1 MSMCDSHI
9 VPPIASVEREGSALA
24 IKRSR
29 HGSGGCSSRAL
40 SALINC
46 MNTTAPLGDV
56 TRLPE
61 LVRHRKACRMVV
73 DLVRGM
79 ATTVAW
85 GRAARG
91 RGTGA
96 ILNSATEGTE
106 SWALSLMRIVSS

>member
-9 VPPIASVEREGSALA
+9 VPPIVSVVREGSALA

-61 LVRHRKACRMVV
+61 LVSHRKACRMVV
-73 DLVRGM
+73 DLDRGM

-91 RGTGA
+91 GGTGEF
-96 ILNSATEGTE
+96 LNSATEGTE
-106 SWALSLMRIVSS
+106 SWALSLMRMVSS